1 MTGSCASTGA
11 WDPCPGARAG
21 RREARTDPAVGRPR
35 LRFVAAA
42 LALHAAAGAAA
53 PVFGGRE
60 DTAFAARLWR
70 AMAEARLVGP
80 DARTVRPV
88 YGKAL
93 PHGWV
98 LEIQHRPLQV
108 EGRTGYVVV
117 KKNYGGGEPTIAEV
131 EADRAHHLHSITVMY
146 RRKAGYDPENLD
158 WFWAKYRG
166 GGSLFTKA
174 TGAGPRPVAGRVAKG
189 PSGGES
195 GGCIWCHRSAADG
208 DYLFYPE
215 IRLPGWE
222 YSER

>member
-1 MTGSCASTGA
+1 MTGSSASTGA
-11 WDPCPGARAG
+11 WDPRPGARAG
-21 RREARTDPAVGRPR
+21 WPEARTDPAVGRRR

-53 PVFGGRE
+53 PVFGGRD
-60 DTAFAARLWR
+60 DTAFAARLWQ
-70 AMAEARLVGP
+70 AMAEAR
-80 DARTVRPV
+80 TVRPI

-98 LEIQHRPLQV
+98 LEVQHRQLQV
-108 EGRTGYVVV
+108 DGGSGYVVV

-131 EADRAHHLHSITVMY
+131 EADRARHLRSITVMY
-146 RRKAGYDPENLD
+146 RRSAGYDPENLD

-166 GGSLFTKA
+166 DGSLFTKA
-174 TGAGPRPVAGRVAKG
+174 TGAGPRPIAGRVAKG
-189 PSGGES
+189 PSGEDS